1 MSQQGGLRD
10 AKREL
15 DAAAAALLSCGSA
28 ERPNIEC
35 RVASLQ
41 DRFLA
46 REATSL
52 DDLAARLDVIRAL
65 VVTLGEPGLLLN
77 MVDAARAD
85 VEALKHAER
94 VPPSAPPSDPPSDPS
109 AVDPAG
115 GP

>member
-1 MSQQGGLRD
+1 MSQQDGLRD

-15 DAAAAALLSCGSA
+15 DAAVAALLTCGSA

-41 DRFLA
+41 DRFLT
-46 REATSL
+46 RQATSL

-65 VVTLGEPGLLLN
+65 VLTLGEPGLLLN

-85 VEALKHAER
+85 VEALKQAE
-94 VPPSAPPSDPPSDPS
+94 SAPPGDPLL
-109 AVDPAG
+109 VDQSG
-115 GP
+115 GT